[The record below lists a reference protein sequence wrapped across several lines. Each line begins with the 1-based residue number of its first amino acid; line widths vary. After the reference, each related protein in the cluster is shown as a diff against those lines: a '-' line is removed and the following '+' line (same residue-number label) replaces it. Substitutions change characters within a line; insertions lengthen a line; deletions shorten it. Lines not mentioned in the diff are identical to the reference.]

1 MDLDLQTSVGGR
13 QNWPSIRHSRVR
25 SPHTSAMQVKATDKV
40 NVKHQRLRDSP
51 SSRRTL
57 RRLMFE

>member
-1 MDLDLQTSVGGR
+1 MDLDLQTSVARVG
-13 QNWPSIRHSRVR
+13 PAYSTAVR
-25 SPHTSAMQVKATDKV
+25 SPHTSAIQAQATDKV

-57 RRLMFE
+57 RRPMFE